1 MGHEKQEKEER
12 KRAKGGEERREAN
25 KRKKKWGG
33 EKRTSTVYLYDIGG
47 RQIATKIID
56 QNQITLDR
64 SFNSGIYF
72 LKIEGQKG
80 GVKFM
85 WQN

>member
-1 MGHEKQEKEER
+1 M
-12 KRAKGGEERREAN
+12 
-25 KRKKKWGG
+25 KKK
-33 EKRTSTVYLYDIGG
+33 TSTLNDLTHTSLKVWQSGSFLFISSEEQIHGKQIYLYDVGG

-72 LKIEGQKG
+72 LKMEGQKG